1 MKAAIASGYLTC
13 SISVTALKMINHDT
27 SNFSHTSFIVTY
39 KTCFSLFSS
48 ADGAERTKNQEH
60 LHSRYLISCRAEVLY
75 VRSSYSCSVSPNF
88 SCSWK
93 QGSVPFNSQICWWW
107 GCEWTKQCGDLSSLT
122 DRRSTQWRVDTVLL
136 FFTWCLHMLRRQMC
150 VELKICP
157 VI

>member
-1 MKAAIASGYLTC
+1 MIHLTFLIHLHC
-13 SISVTALKMINHDT
+13 INVHKYVVFVAL
-27 SNFSHTSFIVTY
+27 VTY

-75 VRSSYSCSVSPNF
+75 VRSSSSCSVSPNF

-122 DRRSTQWRVDTVLL
+122 DRRSTQWWVDTVLL
-136 FFTWCLHMLRRQMC
+136 FSLGVYTC
-150 VELKICP
+150 
-157 VI
+157 